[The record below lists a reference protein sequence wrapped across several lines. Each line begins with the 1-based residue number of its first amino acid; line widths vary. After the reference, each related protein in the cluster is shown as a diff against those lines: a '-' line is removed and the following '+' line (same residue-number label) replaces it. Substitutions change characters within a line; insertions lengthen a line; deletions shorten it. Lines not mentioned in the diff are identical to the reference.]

1 MKFKR
6 LVLGG
11 LGLSVL
17 AVLSACAFSGK
28 EITHIDFKEKTFKE
42 SSVSTVARIE
52 YSTVN
57 TADTSGDIS
66 YDEAYGM
73 AVGRPTEIEISY
85 YDSNNK
91 IITNEYADSI
101 QNAITQ
107 SHGLGA
113 TLYYPESKGSKLDMT
128 GKDTFKDDGKEIHQT
143 VYFETLPPEKINRNA
158 LRKGDYYDGS
168 LIAKKVKET
177 KRTPIWKTESL
188 DKSGTFKFRY
198 SYDSSYVMPAGD
210 SVTFVPDTTYRD
222 YTFAVRGQSVE
233 R

>member
-1 MKFKR
+1 MR
-6 LVLGG
+6 LKKLLMGG
-11 LGLSVL
+11 LGLSALV
-17 AVLSACAFSGK
+17 VLSACAFSGK
-28 EITHIDFKEKTFKE
+28 EITHIDFKEKTFKA
-42 SSVSTVARIE
+42 SDISTVARIE
-52 YSTVN
+52 YSTVD
-57 TADTSGDIS
+57 TTDTSGDIS
-66 YDEAYGM
+66 YDEAYGI
-73 AVGRPTEIEISY
+73 AVGRSNKIEISY

-113 TLYYPESKGSKLDMT
+113 TLYYPESKGTKLDVT
-128 GKDTFKDDGKEIHQT
+128 GKDTFTKDGKEIHDT
-143 VYFETLPPEKINRNA
+143 VYFETITPDKINRA
-158 LRKGDYYDGS
+158 ELRKGDYYDGS

-222 YTFAVRGQSVE
+222 YTFAVKGQSVE

>member
-28 EITHIDFKEKTFKE
+28 EITHIDFKEKTFRE

-52 YSTVN
+52 YSTV
-57 TADTSGDIS
+57 DTIDTHGDIS

-128 GKDTFKDDGKEIHQT
+128 GKEIHQT

-177 KRTPIWKTESL
+177 KRTPIWKNESL

-222 YTFAVRGQSVE
+222 YTFAVKGQSVE

>member
-1 MKFKR
+1 
-6 LVLGG
+6 
-11 LGLSVL
+11 
-17 AVLSACAFSGK
+17 
-28 EITHIDFKEKTFKE
+28 
-42 SSVSTVARIE
+42 
-52 YSTVN
+52 
-57 TADTSGDIS
+57 
-66 YDEAYGM
+66 M

-107 SHGLGA
+107 CHGLGS

-128 GKDTFKDDGKEIHQT
+128 GKDTFKDDSKEIHQT
-143 VYFETLPPEKINRNA
+143 VYFETLAPDQINRKA
-158 LRKGDYYDGS
+158 LRKGDYYDDS

-177 KRTPIWKTESL
+177 KRTPVWKSELL

-222 YTFAVRGQSVE
+222 YTFVVRGQSVE